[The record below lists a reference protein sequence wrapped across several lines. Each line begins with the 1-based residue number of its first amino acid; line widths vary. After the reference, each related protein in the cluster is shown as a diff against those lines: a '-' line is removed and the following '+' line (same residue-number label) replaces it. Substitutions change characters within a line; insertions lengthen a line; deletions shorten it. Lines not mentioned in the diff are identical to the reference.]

1 MKKLINDP
9 LRVVDDMLEG
19 VVLADQRLVLLEGEN
34 IVARRDFQAL
44 GQSGKVSII
53 SGGGAGH
60 EPAHGGYVGSGM
72 LTAAVAGPVFTSPSV
87 DAVLKAIL
95 TIAGPA
101 GVLLIV
107 KNYTGDRLN
116 FGLAAEIARAAGIEV
131 DMLVVG
137 DDVALDNKGGQ
148 VGRRGIAGTVFIH
161 KIAGAAAEAGLT
173 LAQVKAEAERAAAGL
188 FSMGLA
194 LGACT
199 VPAAG
204 KPGFILGD
212 DEVEYGLGI
221 HGESG
226 VRRGRIQPADEM
238 VDVLVGRIVEQ
249 GELKAGECIALM
261 VNNLGGTAVQ
271 ELDIVARRALLA
283 CAAQGLRVEAVM
295 VGTFLTAL
303 EMAGC
308 SLSIL
313 RVDDSQLTRLKASTD
328 ATAWRGM
335 TTPSAVVSRVPVI
348 SASEQRAFTGTSWS
362 SNQAE
367 VMKKVIQAVSHAL
380 QQNEHVLTELDSVV
394 GDGDIGISLAR
405 GARAIDAALES
416 VALNRPAV
424 ALQQLSTVLR
434 RVLGGTSGP
443 LYAVFVLRAGV
454 ALSEHAEPGSVA
466 AWAEALQAG
475 CDGMVRLGGASA
487 GDRTMLD
494 ALIPAAAA
502 LSSQT
507 KAVAAADAAAQMA
520 MAAEIGAEATR
531 TMLPSK
537 GRSSYLG
544 ERALGHVDPGAYAVA
559 LWMRAVAGALDD

>member
-9 LRVVDDMLEG
+9 LGVVDEMLEG
-19 VVLADQRLVLLEGEN
+19 AVLADQRLALLEGEN
-34 IVARRDFQAL
+34 IVVRRDYQAL
-44 GQSGKVSII
+44 GERGKVSII

-60 EPAHGGYVGSGM
+60 EPAHGGYVCSGM
-72 LTAAVAGPVFTSPSV
+72 LTAAVTGPVFTSPSV
-87 DAVLKAIL
+87 DAVLKAIMTL
-95 TIAGPA
+95 AGPA

-116 FGLAAEIARAAGIEV
+116 FGLAAEIARSAGVEV

-137 DDVALDNKGGQ
+137 DDVALDNQGGQ

-161 KIAGAAAEAGLT
+161 KVAGAAAEAGLT
-173 LAQVKAEAERAAAGL
+173 LAQVRAEAERAAAGL

-194 LGACT
+194 LSACT

-204 KPGFILGD
+204 KPGFHLGD

-226 VRRGRIQPADEM
+226 VRRGRIQTADEM
-238 VDVLVGRIVEQ
+238 VDVLLARIVEQ
-249 GELKAGECIALM
+249 GELKAGERIALM
-261 VNNLGGTAVQ
+261 VNNLGGTAAQ
-271 ELDIVARRALLA
+271 ELDIVARRALLV
-283 CAAQGLRVEAVM
+283 CVAQGLRVEAVM

-313 RVDDSQLTRLKASTD
+313 RVDDSLLMRLKAPTD

-335 TTPSAVVSRVPVI
+335 TTPIAAVSRVPVV
-348 SASEQRAFTGTSWS
+348 STTEQHAFMGPSWS
-362 SNQAE
+362 SDHAE
-367 VMKKVIQAVSHAL
+367 VMKTVLKAVSQAF
-380 QQNEHVLTELDSVV
+380 QQNEPVLTELDSVV

-416 VALNRPAV
+416 LALERPAA
-424 ALQQLSTVLR
+424 ALQQLSAILR
-434 RVLGGTSGP
+434 RALGGTSGP

-454 ALSEHAEPGSVA
+454 VLSEHAEPGSVG

-475 CDGMVRLGGASA
+475 CDAMVRLGGASA

-502 LSSQT
+502 LSSHVNG
-507 KAVAAADAAAQMA
+507 VAAADAALQMA
-520 MAAEIGAEATR
+520 IAAEIGAEATR
-531 TMLPSK
+531 TMLPGK
-537 GRSSYLG
+537 GRSSYIG

-559 LWMRAVAGALDD
+559 LWMQAVASALGN

>member
-9 LRVVDDMLEG
+9 LRVVDDMLQG
-19 VVLADQRLVLLEGEN
+19 VVQADQRLALLEGEN
-34 IVARRDFQAL
+34 IVVRRDFHTLKAD
-44 GQSGKVSII
+44 GKVSLI

-87 DAVLKAIL
+87 DAVLSAIM
-95 TIAGPA
+95 TVAGPG

-116 FGLAAEIARAAGIEV
+116 FGLAAEIARAAGVDV

-137 DDVALDNKGGQ
+137 DDVALDDDGGR

-161 KIAGAAAEAGLT
+161 KVAGAAAEAGLS
-173 LAQVKAEAERAAAGL
+173 LKQVKAEAQRAAAGL

-204 KPGFILGD
+204 KPGFTLAD

-226 VRRGRIQPADEM
+226 VRRGHVQPAGEM
-238 VDVLVGRIVEQ
+238 VGVLLERIAEQ
-249 GELKAGECIALM
+249 GDLKTGERIALM

-271 ELDIVARRALLA
+271 ELDIVAGEAISGFASR
-283 CAAQGLRVEAVM
+283 GLNIEAVM

-303 EMAGC
+303 EMPGC
-308 SLSIL
+308 SLSVMRI
-313 RVDDSQLTRLKASTD
+313 DDSMLARLHAPTD
-328 ATAWRGM
+328 ASAWPGM
-335 TTPSAVVSRVPVI
+335 STPALDVSRVPALATAENHTTQGTEWAQLNAQELRRVLQAI
-348 SASEQRAFTGTSWS
+348 SR
-362 SNQAE
+362 
-367 VMKKVIQAVSHAL
+367 AL
-380 QQNEHVLTELDSVV
+380 QDNEEVLTELDSVV

-405 GARAIDAALES
+405 GARAIDEALDTL
-416 VALNRPAV
+416 ALDRPGV
-424 ALQQLSTVLR
+424 ALQQLSAILR

-454 ALSEHAEPGSVA
+454 TLSAHAEPDSIR
-466 AWAEALQAG
+466 AWAEAFQAG
-475 CDGMVRLGGASA
+475 CDGMARLGGASA

-494 ALIPAAAA
+494 ALIPAAADLARQTSDASA
-502 LSSQT
+502 LEAATQ
-507 KAVAAADAAAQMA
+507 VAI
-520 MAAEIGAEATR
+520 AAEFGAESTR
-531 TMLPSK
+531 NMLASK

-544 ERALGHVDPGAYAVA
+544 NRALGHIDPGAFAVTV
-559 LWMRAVAGALDD
+559 WVRAVASAFES

>member
-1 MKKLINDP
+1 
-9 LRVVDDMLEG
+9 
-19 VVLADQRLVLLEGEN
+19 
-34 IVARRDFQAL
+34 
-44 GQSGKVSII
+44 
-53 SGGGAGH
+53 
-60 EPAHGGYVGSGM
+60 
-72 LTAAVAGPVFTSPSV
+72 
-87 DAVLKAIL
+87 
-95 TIAGPA
+95 
-101 GVLLIV
+101 
-107 KNYTGDRLN
+107 
-116 FGLAAEIARAAGIEV
+116 
-131 DMLVVG
+131 
-137 DDVALDNKGGQ
+137 
-148 VGRRGIAGTVFIH
+148 
-161 KIAGAAAEAGLT
+161 
-173 LAQVKAEAERAAAGL
+173 
-188 FSMGLA
+188 
-194 LGACT
+194 
-199 VPAAG
+199 
-204 KPGFILGD
+204 
-212 DEVEYGLGI
+212 
-221 HGESG
+221 
-226 VRRGRIQPADEM
+226 M

-249 GELKAGECIALM
+249 GELKAGERIALM

-313 RVDDSQLTRLKASTD
+313 RVDDSLLTRLKASTD

-335 TTPSAVVSRVPVI
+335 TTPGTVVSRVPVV

-362 SNQAE
+362 SDQAE
-367 VMKKVIQAVSHAL
+367 VMRKVIQAVSQAL

-416 VALNRPAV
+416 LALGRPAV
-424 ALQQLSTVLR
+424 ALQQLSAVLR

-502 LSSQT
+502 LSSQA

-544 ERALGHVDPGAYAVA
+544 ERALGHVDPGAYAVV

>member
-9 LRVVDDMLEG
+9 LGVVDDMLEG
-19 VVLADQRLVLLEGEN
+19 AVLADQRLALLEGEN
-34 IVARRDFQAL
+34 IVVRRDYQAL
-44 GQSGKVSII
+44 GERGKVSII

-72 LTAAVAGPVFTSPSV
+72 LTAAVTGPVFTSPSV
-87 DAVLKAIL
+87 DAVLKAIMTL
-95 TIAGPA
+95 AGPA

-116 FGLAAEIARAAGIEV
+116 FGLAAEIARSAGVEV

-137 DDVALDNKGGQ
+137 DDVALENQGGQ

-161 KIAGAAAEAGLT
+161 KVAGAAAEAGLT

-194 LGACT
+194 LSACT

-204 KPGFILGD
+204 KPGFHLGD

-226 VRRGRIQPADEM
+226 VRRGRIQTADEM
-238 VDVLVGRIVEQ
+238 VDVLLARIVEQ
-249 GELKAGECIALM
+249 GELKAGERIALM

-271 ELDIVARRALLA
+271 ELDIVARRALLV
-283 CAAQGLRVEAVM
+283 CVAQGLRVETVM

-313 RVDDSQLTRLKASTD
+313 RVDDSLLTRLKAPTD

-335 TTPSAVVSRVPVI
+335 TTPVAAVSRVPVV
-348 SASEQRAFTGTSWS
+348 STTEQHAFMGPSWS
-362 SNQAE
+362 SDHAE
-367 VMKKVIQAVSHAL
+367 VMRTVLKAVSQAF
-380 QQNEHVLTELDSVV
+380 QQNEPVLTELDSVV

-405 GARAIDAALES
+405 GARAIDVALES
-416 VALNRPAV
+416 LALERPAA
-424 ALQQLSTVLR
+424 ALQQLSAILR
-434 RVLGGTSGP
+434 RALGGTSGP

-454 ALSEHAEPGSVA
+454 VLSEHAEPGSVG

-475 CDGMVRLGGASA
+475 CDAMVRLGGASA

-502 LSSQT
+502 LSSHVNG
-507 KAVAAADAAAQMA
+507 VAAADAALQMA
-520 MAAEIGAEATR
+520 IAAEIGAEATR
-531 TMLPSK
+531 TMLPGK
-537 GRSSYLG
+537 GRSSYIG
-544 ERALGHVDPGAYAVA
+544 ERALGHVDPGAYAVV
-559 LWMRAVAGALDD
+559 LWMRAVASALGN

>member
-9 LRVVDDMLEG
+9 LGVVDDMLEG
-19 VVLADQRLVLLEGEN
+19 AVLADQRLVLLEGEN

-60 EPAHGGYVGSGM
+60 EPAHGGYVGRGM
-72 LTAAVAGPVFTSPSV
+72 LTAAVAGSVFTSPSV
-87 DAVLKAIL
+87 DAVLKAIMTL
-95 TIAGPA
+95 AGPA

-116 FGLAAEIARAAGIEV
+116 FGLAAEIARAAGVQV

-137 DDVALDNKGGQ
+137 DDVALDNQGGQ

-161 KIAGAAAEAGLT
+161 KVAGAAAEAGLT
-173 LAQVKAEAERAAAGL
+173 LSQVKAETERAAAGL

-204 KPGFILGD
+204 KPGFHLGD

-226 VRRGRIQPADEM
+226 VRRGRIQSADEM
-238 VDVLVGRIVEQ
+238 VDVLLARIVEQ
-249 GELKAGECIALM
+249 GELKAGERIALM

-271 ELDIVARRALLA
+271 ELDIVARRALVA

-313 RVDDSQLTRLKASTD
+313 RVDDALLKRLNAPTD

-335 TTPSAVVSRVPVI
+335 TMPGAVVSRVPVVSVTEQHAFSGASWSLDHAEAMRKVLQAI
-348 SASEQRAFTGTSWS
+348 SQAFQQSEQ
-362 SNQAE
+362 
-367 VMKKVIQAVSHAL
+367 L
-380 QQNEHVLTELDSVV
+380 LTELDSVV

-416 VALNRPAV
+416 FALDRPAV
-424 ALQQLSTVLR
+424 ALQQLSAILR

-454 ALSEHAEPGSVA
+454 ALSEHAEPGSVG

-502 LSSQT
+502 LSSQA
-507 KAVAAADAAAQMA
+507 KGVAAADAASQMA
-520 MAAEIGAEATR
+520 IAAEIGAEATR

-559 LWMRAVAGALDD
+559 LWMRAVASAMGG

>member
-9 LRVVDDMLEG
+9 LGVVDDMLEG
-19 VVLADQRLVLLEGEN
+19 AVLADQRLVLLEGEN

-60 EPAHGGYVGSGM
+60 EPAHGGYVGGGM

-87 DAVLKAIL
+87 DAVLKAIMAL
-95 TIAGPA
+95 AGPA

-116 FGLAAEIARAAGIEV
+116 FGLAAEIARAAGVEV

-137 DDVALDNKGGQ
+137 DDVALDNQGGQ

-161 KIAGAAAEAGLT
+161 KVAGAAAEAGLT
-173 LAQVKAEAERAAAGL
+173 LSQVKAEAERAAAGL

-204 KPGFILGD
+204 KPGFNLGD

-226 VRRGRIQPADEM
+226 VRRGRIQSADEM
-238 VDVLVGRIVEQ
+238 VDVLLARLVEQ
-249 GELKAGECIALM
+249 GELKAGERIALM

-271 ELDIVARRALLA
+271 ELDIVARQALSG
-283 CAAQGLRVEAVM
+283 CAALGMQVEAVM

-313 RVDDSQLTRLKASTD
+313 RVDDALLTRLKAPTD

-335 TTPSAVVSRVPVI
+335 TTPSAVVSRVPVV
-348 SASEQRAFTGTSWS
+348 SVTEQHAFTGASWS
-362 SNQAE
+362 SDQADA
-367 VMKKVIQAVSHAL
+367 MRKVLQAVSQAFQHSE
-380 QQNEHVLTELDSVV
+380 QVLTELDSVV

-416 VALNRPAV
+416 LALDRPAV
-424 ALQQLSTVLR
+424 ALQQLSAILR

-454 ALSEHAEPGSVA
+454 ALSEHAEPGSVG

-502 LSSQT
+502 LSSQA
-507 KAVAAADAAAQMA
+507 KGVATADAVLQMA
-520 MAAEIGAEATR
+520 IAAEIGAEATR

-537 GRSSYLG
+537 GRSSYLA

-559 LWMRAVAGALDD
+559 LWMRAVASALGD

>member
-9 LRVVDDMLEG
+9 LGVVDDMLEG
-19 VVLADQRLVLLEGEN
+19 AVLADQRLVLLEGEN
-34 IVARRDFQAL
+34 IVARREFQAL

-60 EPAHGGYVGSGM
+60 EPAHGGYVGRGM

-87 DAVLKAIL
+87 DAVLKAIMTL
-95 TIAGPA
+95 AGPA

-116 FGLAAEIARAAGIEV
+116 FGLAAEIARAAGVQV

-137 DDVALDNKGGQ
+137 DDVALDNQGGQ
-148 VGRRGIAGTVFIH
+148 VKRRGIAGTVFIH
-161 KIAGAAAEAGLT
+161 KVAGAAAEAGLT
-173 LAQVKAEAERAAAGL
+173 LSQVKAETERAAAGL

-204 KPGFILGD
+204 KPGFHLGD

-226 VRRGRIQPADEM
+226 VRRGRIQSADEM
-238 VDVLVGRIVEQ
+238 VDVLLARIVEQ
-249 GELKAGECIALM
+249 GELKAGERIALM

-271 ELDIVARRALLA
+271 ELDIVARRALVA

-313 RVDDSQLTRLKASTD
+313 RVDDSLLTRLKAPTD

-335 TTPSAVVSRVPVI
+335 TMPGAVVSRVPVVSVTEQHAFSGASWSLDHAEAMRKVLQAI
-348 SASEQRAFTGTSWS
+348 SQAFQQSEQ
-362 SNQAE
+362 
-367 VMKKVIQAVSHAL
+367 L
-380 QQNEHVLTELDSVV
+380 LTELDSVV

-416 VALNRPAV
+416 FALDRPAV
-424 ALQQLSTVLR
+424 ALQQLSAILR

-454 ALSEHAEPGSVA
+454 ALSEHAEPGSVG

-502 LSSQT
+502 LSSQA
-507 KAVAAADAAAQMA
+507 KGVAAADAASQMA
-520 MAAEIGAEATR
+520 IAAEIGAEATR

-559 LWMRAVAGALDD
+559 LWMRAVASAMGG